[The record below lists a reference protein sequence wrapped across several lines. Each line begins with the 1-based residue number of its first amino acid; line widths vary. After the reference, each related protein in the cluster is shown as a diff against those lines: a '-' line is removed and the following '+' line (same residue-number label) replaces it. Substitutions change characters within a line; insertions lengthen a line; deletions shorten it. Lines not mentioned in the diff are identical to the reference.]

1 MAEKQNGAV
10 DGKEDAP
17 VAEFGPGNVVSGN
30 EAADTEACVQVAA
43 NWAELGDMTEV
54 EVEVEVEVVLGH
66 VLAGDPAVG
75 SENAQLQQHDKSAVE
90 G

>member
-1 MAEKQNGAV
+1 
-10 DGKEDAP
+10 
-17 VAEFGPGNVVSGN
+17 
-30 EAADTEACVQVAA
+30 
-43 NWAELGDMTEV
+43 MTEV

-75 SENAQLQQHDKSAVE
+75 SENAQLQQHDKSAAE

>member
-30 EAADTEACVQVAA
+30 EAADTEACV
-43 NWAELGDMTEV
+43 
-54 EVEVEVEVVLGH
+54 
-66 VLAGDPAVG
+66 
-75 SENAQLQQHDKSAVE
+75 
-90 G
+90 

>member
-54 EVEVEVEVVLGH
+54 VVVLGH

-75 SENAQLQQHDKSAVE
+75 SENAQLQQHDKSAAE